1 LTERSF
7 AVSWLEWTLAFM
19 LFSLYLTCI
28 FTVCMITFRKGYIV
42 LGIVG
47 IFLPWLWLIGAFL
60 PAKKGSRYEIGQ
72 QIAYQQQ
79 VQQYTQ

>member
-1 LTERSF
+1 
-7 AVSWLEWTLAFM
+7 M
-19 LFSLYLTCI
+19 
-28 FTVCMITFRKGYIV
+28 

-60 PAKKGSRYEIGQ
+60 PAKKGSRYELAQ

-79 VQQYTQ
+79 VAQYAQ